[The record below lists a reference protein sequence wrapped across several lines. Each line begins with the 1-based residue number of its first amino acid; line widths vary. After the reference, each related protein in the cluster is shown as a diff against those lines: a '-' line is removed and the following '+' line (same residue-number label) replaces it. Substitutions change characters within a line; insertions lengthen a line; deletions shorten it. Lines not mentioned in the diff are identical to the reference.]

1 MARKKLTQPNP
12 ESATPEVVVQAPV
25 KKVRRVR
32 TWHLALVGVLLLL
45 LAPGIAFAGR
55 FGPRSMVAGV
65 SLTGLTQN
73 EAETKV
79 AGRVN
84 ALIAKQRTFA
94 ASDGV
99 SWQTTIA
106 ETGYQVDWEA
116 PLRAEFAKQQGGT
129 WWQRFAA
136 PYRTLAL
143 GAGISA
149 AIVPPADRAV
159 LEEAVLNRVSIPY
172 HETAIRFAEGSA
184 TVEPGVSGLA
194 VDETA
199 LMASVASA
207 LSSDGTVSVSLLTS
221 QPTVAPARAEALLP
235 KARALVAGDW
245 VLNFEGVKLPVPA
258 STFSSWL
265 TTEAV
270 GGELVI
276 TLKDE
281 VAKLGIESL
290 AKSLT
295 KEPTSPALKL
305 QGEEVVVSGTGSNG
319 FAVDASASILA
330 LEQHLAIS
338 SEREVRLVGGP
349 VLPQVR
355 PETLKEL
362 GLVDRIGVAT
372 TDYSGS
378 SSSRSHNIATGAGY
392 VTRALVAPGQE
403 FAFGYYL
410 GDVTAARGYRE
421 GLVIKGNRTL
431 PEYGGGLCQVSTTVF
446 RAALNAGLPIT
457 ERHNHS
463 YRVGFYER
471 GVGPGLDATIYY
483 PGKDLKWKNDTAA
496 YIFVQS
502 TVVGS
507 KITYELFGTSD
518 GRVAEVPNP
527 TILSTTPSGTPIETF
542 TDALY
547 EGERQQL
554 ETAHDGA
561 RTTVTYIVRRGG
573 EVITK
578 QTFTST
584 YRNWPAQYLVGTKVR
599 ADAGGT
605 TPPVE
610 TGSN

>member
-1 MARKKLTQPNP
+1 MARSKKQPQQTEQAAVEVAPVTPKKL
-12 ESATPEVVVQAPV
+12 
-25 KKVRRVR
+25 RRVR
-32 TWHLALVGVLLLL
+32 AWHLALAGVLLLI
-45 LAPGIAFAGR
+45 LAPGVAFAGR
-55 FGPRSMVAGV
+55 FGPRTEVAGV
-65 SLTGLTQN
+65 ALVGLT
-73 EAETKV
+73 EAQAEERVGAHITALV
-79 AGRVN
+79 AK
-84 ALIAKQRTFA
+84 ARTFA
-94 ASDGV
+94 ASDGT
-99 SWQTTIA
+99 SWETSIA
-106 ETGYQVDWEA
+106 ETGYQIDWQA
-116 PLRAEFAKQQGGT
+116 PLRTAFAEQQGGD
-129 WWQRFAA
+129 WWKRFLA
-136 PYRTLAL
+136 PYKTLVF
-143 GAGISA
+143 GAEHSA
-149 AIVPPADRAV
+149 ALTPPADRAV
-159 LEEAVLNRVSIPY
+159 LEEAVLNRVSVPY
-172 HETAIRFAEGSA
+172 HETAIVFSDGAA
-184 TVEPGVSGLA
+184 TVQAGAPGLA
-194 VDETA
+194 VDEQA
-199 LMASVASA
+199 LMASVAEA
-207 LSSDGTVSVSLLTS
+207 LGTDGTVAVSLLTS
-221 QPTVAPARAEALLP
+221 QPTVATSAAEALLP
-235 KARALVAGDW
+235 KAKTLIAGDW
-245 VLNFEGVKLPVPA
+245 VLNFEGVRLPVPA

-265 TTEAV
+265 TTEVV
-270 GGELVI
+270 GGQLAIV
-276 TLKDE
+276 LKEE
-281 VAKLGIESL
+281 VAKQGIESL

-295 KEPTSPALKL
+295 KDPVSPTLKL
-305 QGEEVVVSGTGSNG
+305 QGEEVVVSGTGTNG

-330 LEQHLAIS
+330 LEQHLAVS
-338 SEREVRLVGGP
+338 QEREVRLVGGP
-349 VLPQVR
+349 VAPQVR
-355 PETLKEL
+355 PETLKDL
-362 GLVDRIGVAT
+362 GLIDRIGVAT
-372 TDYSGS
+372 TDYTGS
-378 SSSRSHNIATGAGY
+378 SSSRAHNIATGAGY

-496 YIFVQS
+496 HIFVQS
-502 TVVGS
+502 TVVGT
-507 KITYELFGTSD
+507 KITYEFFGTSD
-518 GRVAEVPNP
+518 GRVAEIPNP

-573 EVITK
+573 EVINK
-578 QTFTST
+578 QTFSST

-599 ADAGGT
+599 PDAGGT